1 MFFRL
6 TPRRAAVYRLNMV
19 RTSHRVRL
27 LTTLALLL
35 PILCSCGSPNA
46 INPALVGHWEGN
58 GRIIVSWCHQK
69 NLAAKVDIHPDGS
82 VSGTVGDARL
92 TEGRFLKNRG
102 WLGRKLNIETDY
114 IITGNLN
121 GPIVAAE
128 GITRQR
134 VMMPCNFE
142 DGLIKGAVDT
152 DGSLCVFSSEKTRKA
167 KMVFT
172 AGLRL
177 THLQ

>member
-1 MFFRL
+1 L
-6 TPRRAAVYRLNMV
+6 DMV
-19 RTSHRVRL
+19 FTFHNVRL
-27 LTTLALLL
+27 LATLVLML
-35 PILCSCGSPNA
+35 PILCSCESPNA

-69 NLAAKVDIHPDGS
+69 NLTTKVDIHPDGS
-82 VSGTVGDARL
+82 VTGTVGDATL

-114 IITGNLN
+114 IITGDLD

-134 VMMPCNFE
+134 AMMPCNFD
-142 DGLIKGAVDT
+142 DGFIKGAVDT
-152 DGSLCVFSSEKTRKA
+152 EGSLCVFSSEKTRKE
-167 KMVFT
+167 KMAFT

-177 THLQ
+177 THIQ